1 MEMILKQCESGRWL
15 GWPKDRED
23 IMASGETKDECT
35 ANLNE
40 MYAVVMEYEGDDA
53 PFHPCE

>member
-1 MEMILKQCESGRWL
+1 MILKQCESGRWL